1 MYLVHHNNHEG
12 GIQPPLNPN
21 QRNIMSIIYERG
33 NHGLTLYK
41 QPHYPELVD
50 ELLEYA
56 EANEPEPEEELSF

>member
-1 MYLVHHNNHEG
+1 
-12 GIQPPLNPN
+12 
-21 QRNIMSIIYERG
+21 MSIIYERG

-41 QPHYPELVD
+41 KPHFPELID